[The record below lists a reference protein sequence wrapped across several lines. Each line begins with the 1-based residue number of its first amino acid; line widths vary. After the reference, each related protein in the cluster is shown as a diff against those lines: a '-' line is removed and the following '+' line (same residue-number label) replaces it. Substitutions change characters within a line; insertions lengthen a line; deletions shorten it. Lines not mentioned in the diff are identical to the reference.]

1 MFSALFCLFIRLFVF
16 CICFLY
22 YYLLV
27 PNLLLHNLIEFVME
41 IMRVIIILVV
51 VAVYIVHII
60 SWEKEKGEGGYAKLE
75 HSELH
80 LV

>member
-1 MFSALFCLFIRLFVF
+1 M
-16 CICFLY
+16 
-22 YYLLV
+22 
-27 PNLLLHNLIEFVME
+27 LHNLIEFVME

-60 SWEKEKGEGGYAKLE
+60 SWEREGVEGGYARLE

>member
-1 MFSALFCLFIRLFVF
+1 M
-16 CICFLY
+16 
-22 YYLLV
+22 
-27 PNLLLHNLIEFVME
+27 LHNLIEFVME